1 MAEHG
6 GPADAVSGQ
15 TTAMTG
21 TTDTSLIAAQGAG
34 VRTYIDALTI
44 TNNHATVATDVA
56 IKDGT
61 TEKWRA
67 RVAAGVSHTVTF
79 RTPLRG
85 SANAAW
91 QAANVTTGSS
101 VIVSASGFKGSA

>member
-21 TTDTSLIAAQGAG
+21 TSDTSLIAAQGSG
-34 VRTYIDALTI
+34 VRTYIDTLTF

-61 TEKWRA
+61 TERWRV
-67 RVAAGVSHTVTF
+67 RVAAGGCETVPF
-79 RTPLRG
+79 ATPLRG
-85 SANAAW
+85 SANTAW

-101 VIVSASGFKGSA
+101 VIVSAAGFKGSA